1 MVGTGRPRYM
11 VYILDEVLR
20 GRSSSNT
27 STPGRTGLWQWAD
40 IDLAT
45 DMVVRPKQL
54 KEIETFMKNI
64 FQKNSSLFTS
74 SVP

>member
-20 GRSSSNT
+20 GRSSSST

-45 DMVVRPKQL
+45 DMVVRPEQL

-64 FQKNSSLFTS
+64 FTS